1 MSLSELKRFLTS
13 IIAEASKQTD
23 SLRLM
28 IFNPQLA
35 YYFTLSKIQRNQAQ
49 TEDLIRNVNVSKYIK
64 ILRHS
69 QADNAIT
76 TLIGALSTPAA
87 QQKAEEKL
95 RTYKPPEE
103 EGDIEIEGS

>member
-1 MSLSELKRFLTS
+1 MSLSELKRFLQS

-35 YYFTLSKIQRNQAQ
+35 YYFTLAKILNGQAEF
-49 TEDLIRNVNVSKYIK
+49 EDLIRNVNVSKYIR

-87 QQKAEEKL
+87 QKKADEKF
-95 RTYKPPEE
+95 RKYRPPEE
-103 EGDIEIEGS
+103 GGYCDEGS